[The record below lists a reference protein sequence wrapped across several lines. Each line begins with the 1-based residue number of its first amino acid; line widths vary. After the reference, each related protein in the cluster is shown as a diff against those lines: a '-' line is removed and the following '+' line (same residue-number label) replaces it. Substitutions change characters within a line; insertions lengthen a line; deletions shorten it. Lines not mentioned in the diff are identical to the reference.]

1 MGDSLG
7 VTNQMGIAIQR
18 GESDHINGFHQSTKF
33 NLSASKRPMA
43 SAQVDITNFSDKTR
57 SPNRQHEKSHQSSQ
71 SEEVITRGSSSDG
84 QIGPRGL
91 AGQNRELV
99 WEKFGKRNLHSRRTG
114 IVTRHDRH
122 KGYPPSGQWWQPHCS
137 LHYANIGIAEMTA
150 IALLAICAKLLS
162 QSVHVFGF
170 WVLKQVGIS
179 LLVFSNISSSDS
191 NA

>member
-1 MGDSLG
+1 MDLSQISKNIVAISEVDKLSLARCSAHKSKWCATSAVGMGDSLG

-122 KGYPPSGQWWQPHCS
+122 KGYPPSGQ
-137 LHYANIGIAEMTA
+137 
-150 IALLAICAKLLS
+150 
-162 QSVHVFGF
+162 
-170 WVLKQVGIS
+170 
-179 LLVFSNISSSDS
+179 
-191 NA
+191 